1 MTHGN
6 VDSPEKQP
14 GISFM
19 PVLGRHGSMATYS
32 PGNGGQLDDL
42 SLPTSYLKV
51 ALDSVGIQNEGDLR
65 QHILPGPSHF
75 SLSFGHAGHSPKKE
89 TDPSVKQESASS
101 QLSHRGA
108 CLSSQNHSSRMKEYG
123 TKYF

>member
-14 GISFM
+14 GISFV

-32 PGNGGQLDDL
+32 PGNGCQLDDL

-65 QHILPGPSHF
+65 QSIFDLVPPI
-75 SLSFGHAGHSPKKE
+75 SLCPLVMLDIALRKRLTP
-89 TDPSVKQESASS
+89 
-101 QLSHRGA
+101 L
-108 CLSSQNHSSRMKEYG
+108 
-123 TKYF
+123 